1 MRLSLKKSV
10 RFYLCKKRGVIMKTV
25 TLQNKKISS
34 GSLILVNQSY
44 PFVGE
49 EENLSPACGQVPSVL
64 IQYRAGIFLSNLMN
78 RIDGWRQIVPVSG
91 WRSKQE
97 QEEIWNDSLLKNGQ
111 EFTEKYVAV
120 PGCSEHQTGL
130 AIDLGLKQ
138 EVIDFICPDF
148 PYSGICQIFREM
160 AAGYGFV
167 QRYPKGKESVTGIG
181 HEPWHFRYVGVP
193 HAMIMKQENLV
204 LEEYIAFIR
213 QYLYGKKSYDFYR
226 GGHKF
231 SVAYLEADKGENT
244 EFLTDDAFSCS
255 VSGNNV
261 DGFVITKRCK
271 CGKRRERYAG

>member
-1 MRLSLKKSV
+1 
-10 RFYLCKKRGVIMKTV
+10 MKTV
-25 TLQNKKISS
+25 TLQNKKINS
-34 GSLILVNQSY
+34 GSLILVNRSH

-49 EENLSPACGQVPSVL
+49 KEENLAPACGQAPSVL
-64 IQYRAGIFLSNLMN
+64 IQCRAGIFLSNLMK
-78 RIDGWRQIVPVSG
+78 RLDGWKQIVPVSG
-91 WRSKQE
+91 WRSRAE
-97 QEEIWNDSLLKNGQ
+97 QEEIWNDSILKNGQ
-111 EFTEKYVAV
+111 EFTEKYVAA

-148 PYSGICQIFREM
+148 PYSGICQTFREM

-167 QRYPKGKESVTGIG
+167 ERYPKGKETVTGIG

-231 SVAYLEADKGENT
+231 SVSYLEAGKGEET
-244 EFLTDDAFSCS
+244 EFLMDDAFSCS

-271 CGKRRERYAG
+271 CGKRRARYAG